1 MSAECTLSVVAA
13 RPAVAA
19 LRERGI
25 DPGPALSAARL
36 SPEALASIDN
46 RLPHSAVRDLWEA
59 AASEAKDPWFG
70 LHVAQTRPTG
80 AFDLLDYLFS
90 VSENVGEGVRR
101 LIRYIRL
108 LHDHTQFELIVEP
121 KQARVVRRVPVT
133 APQYDEFALAL
144 LLVRSR
150 QASGVEWRPDHVV
163 FQHERAADDG
173 EARRLFGCAVEFGAT
188 QGEMRVAPSIL
199 ELPHARRDSGLLEL
213 LGRQAESQLAAMPP
227 EGTLLTRVSASIA
240 QRIARD
246 LPSLDDTAAAVRM
259 PTRTLQRALAAEG
272 TSHSMLVDEVRRSLA
287 LKYIRDAAVTVS
299 ENAYVLHFTDATA
312 FHRAF
317 RRWTGETPT
326 QYRNR
331 LF

>member
-59 AASEAKDPWFG
+59 AAQMAKDSAFG

-80 AFDLLDYLFS
+80 AFDLFDYLFS
-90 VSENVGEGVRR
+90 VSENVGEGLRR
-101 LIRYIRL
+101 VMRYIRL
-108 LHDHTQFELIVEP
+108 LHDRSHFELVVEP
-121 KQARVVRRVPVT
+121 KQARIVRRVPAT
-133 APQYDEFALAL
+133 APQWDEFSLSL

-150 QASGVEWRPDHVV
+150 QATGVEWRPEHVV
-163 FQHERAADDG
+163 FQHERAVDDG
-173 EARRLFGCAVEFGAT
+173 EARRLFGCAVEFGAM
-188 QGEMRVAPSIL
+188 QGEMRVAPSVL
-199 ELPHARRDSGLLEL
+199 ELPHTRKDPGLLEL
-213 LGRQAESQLAAMPP
+213 LGRQAESQLAALPP
-227 EGTLLTRVSASIA
+227 EGTLLTRVSSSIA
-240 QRIARD
+240 QRIARQI
-246 LPSLDDTAAAVRM
+246 PSLDDTATAVRL

-272 TSHSMLVDEVRRSLA
+272 TSHSTLVDEVRRSLA
-287 LKYIRDAAVTVS
+287 LKYIRDAGVTVG
-299 ENAYVLHFTDATA
+299 EIAYLLHFTDATA

-326 QYRNR
+326 QYRKR